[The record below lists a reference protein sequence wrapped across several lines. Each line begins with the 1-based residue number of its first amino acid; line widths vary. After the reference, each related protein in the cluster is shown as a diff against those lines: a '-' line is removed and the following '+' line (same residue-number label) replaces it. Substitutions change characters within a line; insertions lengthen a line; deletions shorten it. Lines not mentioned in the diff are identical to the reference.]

1 MTSLPRSEIH
11 LLLHLLIPALVAW
24 FFFPKARFKSFVILM
39 LTMLIDL
46 DHLLADPI
54 YDPNRCS
61 IGFHP
66 LHSIVAI
73 FAYFS
78 ILFLKKTRLV
88 AIGLLIHIVLD
99 LIDCVWMKWWV

>member
-1 MTSLPRSEIH
+1 MPRSEIH
-11 LLLHLLIPALVAW
+11 LLLHVLIPALVAY

-54 YDPNRCS
+54 YDSQRCS

-66 LHSIVAI
+66 LHSYLAVLVYSGMI
-73 FAYFS
+73 FM
-78 ILFLKKTRLV
+78 KKTRLV
-88 AIGLLIHIVLD
+88 AIGLLIHVALD
-99 LIDCVWMKWWV
+99 LIDCVWMKWQV